1 MATSCIEEMSS
12 WRRLSTER
20 HAPRMRSSL
29 LLLLASITTRCMG
42 GARSSW
48 TLKSEPS
55 PCARSAKPIPPS
67 SATRPPFLCTGRTC
81 RICENATALLTIQK
95 TLIWCVFSMSP
106 PPSLTLPILCHWTRI
121 CVHKAPTARKKNTNQ
136 LQIIRAVQQ
145 WPQVFFSMVVTQL
158 LCSVRHM
165 PEAVLGEACARRL
178 LESISND
185 CCGAVL
191 PMEVLER
198 FLSTENIK
206 VREHTQRQ
214 SLFYQGRGLF
224 SFPRPVLSLMAFFS
238 SLCFSQFL
246 VRTLSGAQ
254 EMHQQQEQPAFFIKE
269 METEKFKSRIV
280 RVRTPSFTPLW
291 CVFSCFPLI
300 PASCL
305 SLPCCVCVF
314 VSTAEWLHRGMTDG
328 QEHGAHA
335 RELQAVQ
342 WTQFAGCGAQ
352 RSSLSSLSSFCC
364 SNKVRGG
371 MPPLCTHECQE
382 RKRVLLHRAKRGEGG
397 RVTSTKKWRKAERER
412 EANSHA

>member
-1 MATSCIEEMSS
+1 
-12 WRRLSTER
+12 
-20 HAPRMRSSL
+20 
-29 LLLLASITTRCMG
+29 
-42 GARSSW
+42 
-48 TLKSEPS
+48 
-55 PCARSAKPIPPS
+55 
-67 SATRPPFLCTGRTC
+67 
-81 RICENATALLTIQK
+81 
-95 TLIWCVFSMSP
+95 MSP

-121 CVHKAPTARKKNTNQ
+121 CVHKAPTAREKNTDQ

-280 RVRTPSFTPLW
+280 RVRPPSFSPLW
-291 CVFSCFPLI
+291 CAFSCFPLI

-314 VSTAEWLHRGMTDG
+314 VSTAECLHRGMTDG

-352 RSSLSSLSSFCC
+352 RSSLSALSSFCC
-364 SNKVRGG
+364 SNKERGG

-382 RKRVLLHRAKRGEGG
+382 RKRVHLHRAKRGEGG
-397 RVTSTKKWRKAERER
+397 RVTSTKKWREAERER